1 MTSASLC
8 SSSNVQDMFLEI
20 KLRFRVGGGGEKTPP
35 AGDLRAINH
44 EKSIKTDLDA

>member
-20 KLRFRVGGGGEKTPP
+20 KLLSRVGGGGPPP

-44 EKSIKTDLDA
+44 EKSIKKDLDA